1 MRKALKGRFTTPCAE
16 CSSANLIEDVLIEK
30 EYRRY
35 RIALI
40 VGHERGKTE
49 SFRTYSKGTGMKEL
63 SEYVE
68 LVNYE
73 ALGI

>member
-1 MRKALKGRFTTPCAE
+1 MRGMFISQLDRGGVDRKEIP
-16 CSSANLIEDVLIEK
+16 ED
-30 EYRRY
+30 

-49 SFRTYSKGTGMKEL
+49 SFRTYIKGAGMKEL

>member
-1 MRKALKGRFTTPCAE
+1 M
-16 CSSANLIEDVLIEK
+16 IEDVLIEK

-49 SFRTYSKGTGMKEL
+49 SFRTYSKGAGMKEL

>member
-1 MRKALKGRFTTPCAE
+1 MFISQLDRHGVP
-16 CSSANLIEDVLIEK
+16 ED
-30 EYRRY
+30 

-49 SFRTYSKGTGMKEL
+49 SFRTYSKGAGMKEL

-68 LVNYE
+68 L
-73 ALGI
+73 LPTLF